1 MVSSHPAPRPDGRER
16 QGKPEPAPA
25 GKDGGDGATIT
36 SVCWET
42 VRERERSRTSDGGDG
57 PETL

>member
-25 GKDGGDGATIT
+25 GKDGGVLGHP
-36 SVCWET
+36 SVCWEA